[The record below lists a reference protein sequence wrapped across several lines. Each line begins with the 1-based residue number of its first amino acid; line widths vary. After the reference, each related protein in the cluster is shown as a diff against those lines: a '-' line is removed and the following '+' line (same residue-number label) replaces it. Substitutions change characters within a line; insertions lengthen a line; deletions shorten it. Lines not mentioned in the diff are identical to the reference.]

1 MALSFRREI
10 HLFGRA
16 WRSAQRLDYRNSRRE
31 TDGVRMS
38 MLPSENKKDAVLV
51 RHFVDGQV
59 SPPQHGQ
66 QQIETQTAQPQT
78 RQVTSSSSI
87 GEFIVDDLKL
97 FVSPVTAVINEFRRQ
112 VKL

>member
-1 MALSFRREI
+1 MMRE
-10 HLFGRA
+10 HL
-16 WRSAQRLDYRNSRRE
+16 
-31 TDGVRMS
+31 
-38 MLPSENKKDAVLV
+38 
-51 RHFVDGQV
+51 VDGQV

-78 RQVTSSSSI
+78 RQVTASSSI

-112 VKL
+112 VTL